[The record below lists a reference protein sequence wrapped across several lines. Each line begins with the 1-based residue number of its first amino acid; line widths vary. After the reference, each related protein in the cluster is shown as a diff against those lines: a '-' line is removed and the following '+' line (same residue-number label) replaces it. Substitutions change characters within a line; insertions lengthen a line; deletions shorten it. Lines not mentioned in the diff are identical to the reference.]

1 MHNVFPKSVRYRMLA
16 RRIYED
22 DGGVT
27 TMTGK
32 QWRDLAG
39 VWRLTEKTQRD
50 VKAGLEKVGLRVVSM
65 PHTQG
70 DVVVVYHPQTYA
82 GPGSRPKTRPR
93 ATYGNRAVLV
103 ASPPAE
109 EGQGQL
115 RTNERARPDRGGHS
129 VSARTQ

>member
-82 GPGSRPKTRPR
+82 GR
-93 ATYGNRAVLV
+93 VLDRKLGREPLTV
-103 ASPPAE
+103 TEPYWWPLHLRKRDKAS
-109 EGQGQL
+109 
-115 RTNERARPDRGGHS
+115 
-129 VSARTQ
+129 